1 MAPRFDDGRRRDAAL
16 LLLMFAVFLLA
27 SPFFRWWA
35 VPGIAW
41 YFPYL
46 VWGALIAFTFWL
58 NRSRRRDV

>member
-1 MAPRFDDGRRRDAAL
+1 MLPRIDNDRRRDAAL

-35 VPGIAW
+35 VPGVAW

-46 VWGALIAFTFWL
+46 VWAALIGLTFWL
-58 NRSRRRDV
+58 NLRQRRDV